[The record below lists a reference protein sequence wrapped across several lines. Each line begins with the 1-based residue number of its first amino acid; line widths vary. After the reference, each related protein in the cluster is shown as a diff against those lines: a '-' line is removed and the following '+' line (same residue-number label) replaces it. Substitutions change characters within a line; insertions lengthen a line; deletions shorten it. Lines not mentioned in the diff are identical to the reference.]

1 MRLRTCY
8 IYIYIEWKKD
18 IYTDIDVYILRH
30 KQRRAGQRRSHRVTA
45 GEEKKKQL
53 KKNEIK
59 RSRSTRTRTSRSRKQ
74 EQQAGAAKRH
84 QNEPKQSAAM
94 AASRSQSQFGAAF
107 WGLQLRKYCFKDY
120 TVTTATA
127 TATARHRARNCNTHT
142 HTPCLASPGRS
153 SAAHSRTER
162 NERRKLLQ
170 RNVATAPANG
180 AATFNE
186 D

>member
-1 MRLRTCY
+1 MSIYCGINNAEPDRGART
-8 IYIYIEWKKD
+8 ESQRQK
-18 IYTDIDVYILRH
+18 R
-30 KQRRAGQRRSHRVTA
+30 RRAA
-45 GEEKKKQL
+45 KEERDKEKQ
-53 KKNEIK
+53 KHKDEDE
-59 RSRSTRTRTSRSRKQ
+59 Q
-74 EQQAGAAKRH
+74 EQEAGAAKRH

-142 HTPCLASPGRS
+142 HAHALPRLASPGRS

-170 RNVATAPANG
+170 RNVATAPATGLPHLTKTNSCRCQR
-180 AATFNE
+180 NQKSNN
-186 D
+186 